1 MQKILEK
8 ISNPAIFI
16 IAAALI
22 RLIPHAPNFAPIG
35 AMALFSGTYLNKKT
49 AFLLP
54 LSAMVLSDF
63 FIGFDSITSRLTVYG
78 SFALM
83 TVIGFWLKSNRSV
96 SKVMI
101 ASLAAS
107 ISFFLITNL
116 GVWFF
121 GSLYPK
127 TVAGLVACF
136 IAAIPFFRNSL
147 ASDIF
152 YVTIF
157 FGGYELIR
165 NYAPAGK
172 LAKLKLEAKD
182 GSRRKV

>member
-1 MQKILEK
+1 MQKIFEK

-54 LSAMVLSDF
+54 LLAMILSDF
-63 FIGFDSITSRLTVYG
+63 FIGFDSFSSRLTVYS
-78 SFALM
+78 SFALVTLM
-83 TVIGFWLKSNRSV
+83 GFWLRSNRSV
-96 SKVMI
+96 SKVI
-101 ASLAAS
+101 VASLGAS

-116 GVWFF
+116 GVWLF

-127 TVAGLVACF
+127 TVSGLVSCF
-136 IAAIPFFRNSL
+136 VAAIPFFRNSL
-147 ASDIF
+147 ISDIF

-157 FGGYELIR
+157 MGGYELIR
-165 NYAPAGK
+165 NYVPAGK
-172 LAKLKLEAKD
+172 LAKLKL
-182 GSRRKV
+182 KVKNG